1 MFVRIFNPLHQAE
14 DAEQRRLWLD
24 AGTPAIVGPG
34 KTLTLFQDQN
44 DGEPQPY
51 LLLTTEK
58 GSVRM
63 PLEHGTYYN
72 CIDYRI
78 NPVAIEY
85 AEGNHQ
91 PARIRLQFVR
101 TSSAVRW
108 AS

>member
-1 MFVRIFNPLHQAE
+1 MLVQILNPLEPAAA
-14 DAEQRRLWLD
+14 AEQRRLWLE

-34 KTLTLFQDQN
+34 KTLTLYQDSGDSE
-44 DGEPQPY
+44 DGPY
-51 LLLTTEK
+51 LLLATDQQ
-58 GSVRM
+58 SVRM
-63 PLEHGTYYN
+63 PVEHGTYYH

-85 AEGNHQ
+85 VDGSRQ

-101 TSSAVRW
+101 TSSGVRW

>member
-1 MFVRIFNPLHQAE
+1 MLVQILNPLDPAAE
-14 DAEQRRLWLD
+14 PEQRRIWLD

-34 KTLTLFQDQN
+34 KTLTLFQDWG

-51 LLLTTEK
+51 LLLATEK

-72 CIDYRI
+72 CVDYRV

-85 AEGNHQ
+85 AEGNRH
-91 PARIRLQFVR
+91 PARILLQFVR
-101 TSSAVRW
+101 TSSGVRW